1 LFTRKT
7 SALFRIAIWHEFW
20 AIPVKN
26 ARASQEIKMGQKL
39 YTGGE
44 LMGILAW
51 IVFGLIAGALAKFIM
66 PGNDP
71 GGFIV
76 TTIIGI
82 LGAVIGG
89 FIGVQ
94 LGFNDVT
101 GFDVRSFVIAIVG
114 TLILLFDYRLLK
126 KA

>member
-1 LFTRKT
+1 
-7 SALFRIAIWHEFW
+7 
-20 AIPVKN
+20 
-26 ARASQEIKMGQKL
+26 
-39 YTGGE
+39 
-44 LMGILAW
+44 MGILAW

-66 PGNDP
+66 PGRDP

-89 FIGVQ
+89 FIGVRI
-94 LGFNDVT
+94 GFGDVT
-101 GFDVRSFVIAIVG
+101 GFDVRSFVIAIAG
-114 TLILLFDYRLLK
+114 AFILLLGYRVLK

>member
-1 LFTRKT
+1 
-7 SALFRIAIWHEFW
+7 
-20 AIPVKN
+20 
-26 ARASQEIKMGQKL
+26 
-39 YTGGE
+39 
-44 LMGILAW
+44 MGILAW

-82 LGAVIGG
+82 VGAVIGG
-89 FIGVQ
+89 FIAVQ
-94 LGFNDVT
+94 LGFGDVA
-101 GFDVRSFVIAIVG
+101 GFDVRSFVIAIAGALV
-114 TLILLFDYRLLK
+114 LLFGYRVLK